1 MVYVYICVGKASAL
15 HMSLSQPTSSPS
27 QESYM
32 QNLPNIT
39 SPQQTI
45 YDEPSA
51 IIALVGRMSS
61 RCLKLNT
68 LIILEASATPTPI
81 DEIPVFQE
89 ATDTGGSSEILLPQS
104 NFPAVK
110 SENYTF
116 VIGMIAWIK
125 CQLILLIPVAN

>member
-39 SPQQTI
+39 SPQQAI

-51 IIALVGRMSS
+51 NIALVGQMSS
-61 RCLKLNT
+61 KVSESER
-68 LIILEASATPTPI
+68 IIFEGSATPTQM
-81 DEIPVFQE
+81 DEVPVFQE
-89 ATDTGGSSEILLPQS
+89 ATDTGESSEMLLPQS

-110 SENYTF
+110 SENDTF
-116 VIGMIAWIK
+116 VIGMFAWIK
-125 CQLILLIPVAN
+125 CQLILLIPVAS